1 MSLEAIKQEITAAAE
16 KEAATIMAE
25 AEAESKK
32 ILAAA
37 ETEVAS
43 YQEEL
48 LEKAHQEAEAIKERG
63 QAAARLEE
71 NRKLLALKQTIINRL
86 YAEVLEKIK
95 NLSQEEYEK
104 LLRAALTNLK
114 ELKGTFVPVVGRQ
127 ASSHQ
132 VLKDLDLEQHFKFSE
147 HSLDSAGGFL
157 LKGKTFDIEATFETH
172 LNRMKSGLEKEILRR
187 LFYEKETD

>member
-48 LEKAHQEAEAIKERG
+48 LEKAHREAEAIKERG

-127 ASSHQ
+127 AYSHQ